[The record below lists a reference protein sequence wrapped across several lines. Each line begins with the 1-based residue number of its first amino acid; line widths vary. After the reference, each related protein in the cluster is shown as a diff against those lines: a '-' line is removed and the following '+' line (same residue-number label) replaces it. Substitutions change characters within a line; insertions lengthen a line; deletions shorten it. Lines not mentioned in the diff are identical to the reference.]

1 MQISRCPGLRKDF
14 SAVQF
19 RYAGVKGVVSFDPHM
34 PTDIDLRIRKSMKKF
49 DSEHECFEVCKLS
62 APRPVF
68 LNRQAILLLSYRQ
81 ISDAS
86 FLTLQQ
92 KYHFSLIRALL
103 RNSDAEKLI
112 LEKIPSWLLPRDIHY
127 AYVDYIHE
135 PFFRQLLISSCLQST
150 RELLNRTR
158 IRIPKNEGRNMMGIV
173 DEYKV
178 LKPHEVYIQY
188 TIMRK
193 GRNDNKTEIL
203 DNRKVVITKNPCHH
217 PGDVRTFTAVNY
229 PKLKHLKDVI
239 VFSQQGNRPAPH
251 DISGSDLDGD
261 EYLVVWH
268 EDLVPDKTKNAKPYD
283 YDSGPLPQ
291 KYNRLIKRDDI
302 NNAVLSIAES
312 DYLGRLSNLHLAF
325 ADRFGVDD
333 NKGPG
338 NGIMSTVELAGKI
351 SLEVDSGKT
360 GYHPLNDDDIKKLNV
375 ALENKRPDFM
385 DNPNCEQVE
394 SPCILGNRNRLCLV
408 F

>member
-1 MQISRCPGLRKDF
+1 
-14 SAVQF
+14 
-19 RYAGVKGVVSFDPHM
+19 VKGVVSVDPHM
-34 PTDIDLRIRKSMKKF
+34 PEDVDLCIRKSMKKF

-62 APRPVF
+62 APRKVF
-68 LNRQAILLLSYRQ
+68 LNRQAILLLSYRE
-81 ISDAS
+81 ISDVS

-92 KYHFSLIRALL
+92 QYHLALIRGLL

-112 LEKIPSWLLPRDIHY
+112 LEKIPSWFLPRDIHD

-178 LKPHEVYIQY
+178 LKQDEVYIQY
-188 TIMRK
+188 TIM
-193 GRNDNKTEIL
+193 GRDQNDDDNDHKSNKTKIL
-203 DNRKVVITKNPCHH
+203 DKCKVAITKNPCHH
-217 PGDVRTFTAVNY
+217 PGDIRTFTAVNY
-229 PKLKHLKDVI
+229 PELKHLKDVI

-268 EDLVPDKTKNAKPYD
+268 KDLVPDKTHNAEPYD
-283 YDSGPLPQ
+283 YDSEIPSRMYDKPVT
-291 KYNRLIKRDDI
+291 RPAI
-302 NNAVLSIAES
+302 NEVVLEIAES

-325 ADRFGVDD
+325 ADRFGVD
-333 NKGPG
+333 NNRRPK
-338 NGIMSTVELAGKI
+338 NGIMSTVELAGAI

-360 GYHPLNDDDIKKLNV
+360 GYHPLNDNDIKKLNDV
-375 ALENKRPDFM
+375 LEKKRPDFM
-385 DNPNCEQVE
+385 DNANYEQEE
-394 SPCILGNRNRLCLV
+394 SPHILGKRSRLCVV
-408 F
+408 FCTICFLLN